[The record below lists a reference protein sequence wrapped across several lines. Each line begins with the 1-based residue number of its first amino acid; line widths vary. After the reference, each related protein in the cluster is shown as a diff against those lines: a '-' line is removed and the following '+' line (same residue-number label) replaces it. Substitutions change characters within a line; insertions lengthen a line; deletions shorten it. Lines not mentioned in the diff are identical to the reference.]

1 MLSDGLVKTL
11 RFFPGLFIFTQ
22 IASTNSMKIPA
33 LADIKKELQYL
44 ENKELIEVILDLCKY
59 SRENKA
65 YLYFKLFERE
75 NPRIF
80 VEIVK
85 EELDLAFM
93 DANTRHY
100 HVAKKS
106 AQAIR
111 RKLNK
116 HLKLSKSKE
125 AHAELILY
133 FCEKMK
139 LYGFLD
145 FRHPVIENLYKIQLG
160 KVEKIISGLH
170 EDLQYDFR
178 LQLESLNG

>member
-1 MLSDGLVKTL
+1 
-11 RFFPGLFIFTQ
+11 
-22 IASTNSMKIPA
+22 MKIPS

-44 ENKELIEVILDLCKY
+44 DEKELTEVIINLSKFNRD
-59 SRENKA
+59 NKA

-80 VEIVK
+80 IDMVK
-85 EELDLAFM
+85 EDLDLAFM
-93 DANTRHY
+93 DANTKHY
-100 HVAKKS
+100 HLAKKS

-116 HLKLSKSKE
+116 HLKLSKDKE

-139 LYGFLD
+139 LYGYLN